1 MASACD
7 VRNERKLPWA
17 APLPKGVTRSARV
30 RPFRPNGSIRS
41 KKCAI
46 RAVAW
51 ACTSSIPRRLAVIHE
66 SLFDGEQL
74 DGLYRGCQK
83 GVRLVAVTN
92 RRLMM
97 VETTSCEDRLALT
110 SVPFDRVTSV
120 SYLAST
126 DKSVAYSTTVGI
138 LVQEVM
144 YELGCRGE
152 EQARELHDLIAW
164 QLVCG

>member
-1 MASACD
+1 
-7 VRNERKLPWA
+7 V
-17 APLPKGVTRSARV
+17 ARV
-30 RPFRPNGSIRS
+30 PMSPSASDITCPVPQTPLVDDR
-41 KKCAI
+41 
-46 RAVAW
+46 
-51 ACTSSIPRRLAVIHE
+51 TDLAVIYD

-74 DGLYRGCQK
+74 DGLYRGCDK

-110 SVPFDRVTSV
+110 SVPFDRVVSV
-120 SYLAST
+120 CYLASV
-126 DKSVAYSTTVGI
+126 DESVASSTTVGI
-138 LVQEVM
+138 LVQDLM
-144 YELGCRGE
+144 YQLGCRGE

>member
-1 MASACD
+1 M
-7 VRNERKLPWA
+7 
-17 APLPKGVTRSARV
+17 ARV
-30 RPFRPNGSIRS
+30 PMSPSASDIA
-41 KKCAI
+41 CP
-46 RAVAW
+46 AVQ
-51 ACTSSIPRRLAVIHE
+51 TPLVDDRTDLAVIYR

-74 DGLYRGCQK
+74 DGLYRGCDQ

-110 SVPFDRVTSV
+110 SVPFSRVISV
-120 SYLAST
+120 CYLAST
-126 DKSVAYSTTVGI
+126 DDSVAFSTTVGI
-138 LVQEVM
+138 LVQEMM

>member
-1 MASACD
+1 
-7 VRNERKLPWA
+7 V
-17 APLPKGVTRSARV
+17 ARV
-30 RPFRPNGSIRS
+30 PMSPSASDILCPVPQTPLVDDR
-41 KKCAI
+41 
-46 RAVAW
+46 
-51 ACTSSIPRRLAVIHE
+51 TDLAMIYD

-74 DGLYRGCQK
+74 DGLYRGCDK

-97 VETTSCEDRLALT
+97 VETTSCEDRLAMT
-110 SVPFDRVTSV
+110 SVPFSRVISV
-120 SYLAST
+120 SYLVST

-152 EQARELHDLIAW
+152 EQAREVHDLIAW
-164 QLVCG
+164 QLVCE

>member
-1 MASACD
+1 MIYD
-7 VRNERKLPWA
+7 
-17 APLPKGVTRSARV
+17 
-30 RPFRPNGSIRS
+30 
-41 KKCAI
+41 
-46 RAVAW
+46 
-51 ACTSSIPRRLAVIHE
+51 

-74 DGLYRGCQK
+74 DGLYRGCDK

-110 SVPFDRVTSV
+110 SVPFDRVISV
-120 SYLAST
+120 CYLASVE
-126 DKSVAYSTTVGI
+126 DSVASSTTVGI
-138 LVQEVM
+138 LVQDLM
-144 YELGCRGE
+144 YQLGCRGE